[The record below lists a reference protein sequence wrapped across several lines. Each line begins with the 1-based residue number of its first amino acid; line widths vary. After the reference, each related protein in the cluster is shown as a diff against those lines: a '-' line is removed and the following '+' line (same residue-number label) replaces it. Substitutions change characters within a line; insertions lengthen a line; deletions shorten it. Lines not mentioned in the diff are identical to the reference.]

1 MSLTRLC
8 LLCSIAYKHKGQT
21 IMFALIF
28 LKER

>member
-8 LLCSIAYKHKGQT
+8 LLSSITYKRKGQT

-28 LKER
+28 MKER